1 LCKNEPK
8 FTHGNKPEEGVKGRE
23 MKVNNLLDYTGEL
36 LQVARFRDYCP
47 NGLQVQGRDEIRTIV
62 SGVTASMALLEAAV
76 ERKADLVLVHH
87 GYFWRNEDQR
97 VLGIKRARLKLLLE
111 HDINLAA
118 YHLPLDAHPELGNN
132 VQLGQVMGVA
142 VEGIAGDPPIIAYGS
157 LEQALTLAAL
167 GAHLHKALDRMPML
181 IGDMDKEL
189 SRIAWCTGAAQGHF
203 EEAIALGVDAFLSG
217 EISEQTVHQARESG
231 IAYIGAGHHAT
242 ERYGIQALGRHLAD
256 KFSLQH
262 FFIDIE
268 NPV

>member
-1 LCKNEPK
+1 MKINE
-8 FTHGNKPEEGVKGRE
+8 
-23 MKVNNLLDYTGEL
+23 LLDYTGEL
-36 LQVARFRDYCP
+36 LQVTRFRDYCP

-62 SGVTASMALLEAAV
+62 SGVTASMALLEAAA

-87 GYFWRNEDQR
+87 GYFWRNEDPRIQ
-97 VLGIKRARLKLLLE
+97 GMKRGRLKFLLE
-111 HDINLAA
+111 RDINLAA

-132 VQLGQVMGVA
+132 AQLGQVMGIA
-142 VEGIAGDPPIIAYGS
+142 ADGLAGDPPIIAYGS
-157 LEQALTLAAL
+157 LKQPLTLAAF
-167 GAHLHKALDRMPML
+167 GAQLHQALNRMPML
-181 IGDMDKEL
+181 IGDADKRL

-231 IAYIGAGHHAT
+231 VAYIGAGHHAT

-256 KFSLQH
+256 KFGLQH
-262 FFIDIE
+262 FFVDIE